1 MTAKHRDEGTSAHE
15 GLLAEH
21 TASQP
26 RDVCFPFRADT
37 VTRIVRRSLASG
49 AMALVCA
56 ACSGTSSGPDDS
68 DPTISLSLVAG
79 TCAIERFEV
88 LTAVPPYPVEF
99 DAAANG
105 YQGTLTI
112 RATSRTAGSW
122 TLAATAR
129 DNLRLG
135 EVGSGTLTLV
145 QPDTLLFQGSTS
157 LPGKTHFEVAGPLL
171 TLLSTSAHSVTI
183 PAGTI
188 QALTRIACRS

>member
-1 MTAKHRDEGTSAHE
+1 M
-15 GLLAEH
+15 AEH
-21 TASQP
+21 TASQS
-26 RDVCFPFRADT
+26 RYLFFSFRANA
-37 VTRIVRRSLASG
+37 VTRNVRRSLAGG
-49 AMALVCA
+49 AMALLCA
-56 ACSGTSSGPDDS
+56 ACSTTSTGPDDS
-68 DPTISLSLVAG
+68 DPTISLGLVAG
-79 TCAIERFEV
+79 TCTIERFEV
-88 LTAVPPYPVEF
+88 LAAVPPYPVEF

-112 RATSRTAGSW
+112 RATSRTAGSY

-129 DNLRLG
+129 DFLRLG

-157 LPGKTHFEVAGPLL
+157 LPGKTHFEVAGSLL
-171 TLLSTSAHSVTI
+171 TLVSTSAHPVAI